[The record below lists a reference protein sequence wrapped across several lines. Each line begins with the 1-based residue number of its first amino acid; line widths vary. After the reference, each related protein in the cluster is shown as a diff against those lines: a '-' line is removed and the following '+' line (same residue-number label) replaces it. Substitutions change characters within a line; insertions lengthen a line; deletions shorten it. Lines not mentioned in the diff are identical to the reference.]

1 MFIISLSLVH
11 QNNALWENDCSIG
24 NNPCS
29 NNLSFKRRMPFMP
42 LQGIL
47 SYAMPLKVQIIA
59 LHLFLMMLK
68 LFFFYSDGHILNC

>member
-1 MFIISLSLVH
+1 MFIISLFLVH

-24 NNPCS
+24 DDPCS
-29 NNLSFKRRMPFMP
+29 NNLSFKRRMSFIP

-47 SYAMPLKVQIIA
+47 SYAMPLKVQIIT

-68 LFFFYSDGHILNC
+68 LFFSILMVTF